1 MEDNIILEMKGITKE
16 FPGVKALD
24 NVDLTLRR
32 GRVCALM
39 GENGAGKSTLM
50 KILIGVYT
58 PTSGVI
64 KFKGEEVRIKNP
76 NEALN
81 KGIAMIHQEL
91 NPIVERSIME
101 NIWLGREPLKGKL
114 GIIDHKKMYD
124 DTIEL
129 LKNLNLDLNP
139 KEKMKNLTV
148 AQMQMVEI
156 VKAVSYNSEIVIM
169 DEPTSSLTNKE
180 VEHLFK
186 IIEELKKQGKAIAYI
201 SHKMDEIFRI
211 SDDITIFRD
220 GKYVGSYESKEMNS
234 EKLINLMVGREIKD
248 LFPKTNCDIGET
260 KLKVQNLSH
269 HKSFN
274 NVNFEIKKGEIL
286 GFAGLVGSGRTE
298 VMETLFGI
306 RKKSDGKVFIDGLET
321 NICSP
326 NDGIKNKIA
335 LLTEDRRDTGIFP
348 MLSVRDNIVISNM
361 DLYLNGFLLNN
372 RKINEDC
379 ERYRKAIRI
388 KTPDIS
394 EQIRNRSGGN
404 QQKVLLARWLL
415 TEPDILILDE
425 PTRGVDVGAKAEIH
439 SLISLLAGEG
449 KSIIMISSELPEIL
463 GMCDRIAVMHEGR
476 ITGILSREEATQ
488 ELIMKYATGNIPA

>member
-156 VKAVSYNSEIVIM
+156 VKAVSYC
-169 DEPTSSLTNKE
+169 P
-180 VEHLFK
+180 
-186 IIEELKKQGKAIAYI
+186 
-201 SHKMDEIFRI
+201 
-211 SDDITIFRD
+211 
-220 GKYVGSYESKEMNS
+220 
-234 EKLINLMVGREIKD
+234 GRA
-248 LFPKTNCDIGET
+248 P
-260 KLKVQNLSH
+260 
-269 HKSFN
+269 
-274 NVNFEIKKGEIL
+274 
-286 GFAGLVGSGRTE
+286 A
-298 VMETLFGI
+298 
-306 RKKSDGKVFIDGLET
+306 
-321 NICSP
+321 
-326 NDGIKNKIA
+326 
-335 LLTEDRRDTGIFP
+335 
-348 MLSVRDNIVISNM
+348 
-361 DLYLNGFLLNN
+361 
-372 RKINEDC
+372 
-379 ERYRKAIRI
+379 
-388 KTPDIS
+388 
-394 EQIRNRSGGN
+394 RS
-404 QQKVLLARWLL
+404 AR
-415 TEPDILILDE
+415 
-425 PTRGVDVGAKAEIH
+425 
-439 SLISLLAGEG
+439 
-449 KSIIMISSELPEIL
+449 
-463 GMCDRIAVMHEGR
+463 
-476 ITGILSREEATQ
+476 SRC
-488 ELIMKYATGNIPA
+488 ATGWRGS